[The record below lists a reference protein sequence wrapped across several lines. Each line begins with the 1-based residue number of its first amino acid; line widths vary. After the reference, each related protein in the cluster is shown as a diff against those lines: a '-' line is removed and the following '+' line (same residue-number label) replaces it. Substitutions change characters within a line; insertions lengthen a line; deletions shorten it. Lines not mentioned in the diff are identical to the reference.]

1 LGELK
6 LDLRGQTSEYDG
18 FAKNI
23 KEAGDALSMTL
34 RIEIDDLAK
43 HFGAIKAV
51 DGVSFSVKKGEVL
64 GFLGPNGAGKSTTM
78 KMITGFLT
86 PTRGT
91 VRVCGYDVLQDPIA
105 VKSHLG
111 YLPEGAPAYADM
123 TPDGFL
129 KFIADIRGLSGA
141 DKKRAVASAADRAR
155 ITHVMHQPIETLS
168 KGYKRRVGL
177 AQSILHN
184 PPVLILDEPTD
195 GLDPNQK
202 HEVRT
207 LINEMAEDKAIIIS
221 THILEE
227 VHALC
232 NRNVVIAN
240 GKVRFDGTPH
250 ELEAKSRY
258 YNAVCVNVANIE
270 QQAFETFLN
279 SLEFVSEVELLA
291 ADQGFRV
298 YPHDGRQITAELSE
312 KIRGNG
318 WDIDALHAE
327 HGRLDEVF
335 RSITMPNTGASN

>member
-1 LGELK
+1 
-6 LDLRGQTSEYDG
+6 
-18 FAKNI
+18 
-23 KEAGDALSMTL
+23 MTT
-34 RIEIDDLAK
+34 RIEIDNLAK

-51 DGVSFSVKKGEVL
+51 DGVSFSVRKGEVL

-91 VRVCGYDVLQDPIA
+91 VRVCGYDVLNDPIS
-105 VKSHLG
+105 VKAHLG

-123 TPDGFL
+123 TPVNFL
-129 KFIADIRGLSGA
+129 HFIAEIRGLRGK
-141 DKKRAVASAADRAR
+141 DKKRAVESAAERAR
-155 ITHVMHQPIETLS
+155 ITNVMYQPIETLS

-202 HEVRT
+202 HEVRS

-240 GKVRFDGTPH
+240 GKVRFDGTPQ
-250 ELEAKSRY
+250 ELESKSRY

-270 QQAFETFLN
+270 QQAFASFLS
-279 SLEFVSEVELLA
+279 SLEFVANVEQLNGTE
-291 ADQGFRV
+291 GFRV
-298 YPHDGRQITAELSE
+298 YPRDGQQITAELSE

-318 WDIDALHAE
+318 WSIDALHAE
-327 HGRLDEVF
+327 SGRLDEVF
-335 RSITMPNTGASN
+335 RSITMPNAESKQ

>member
-1 LGELK
+1 MNNC
-6 LDLRGQTSEYDG
+6 R
-18 FAKNI
+18 FAKI
-23 KEAGDALSMTL
+23 GEAGDALDMTL
-34 RIEIDDLAK
+34 RIEINDLAK

-86 PTRGT
+86 PTKGT
-91 VRVCGYDVLQDPIA
+91 VKVCGHDVLQDPIA
-105 VKSHLG
+105 VKANLG

-123 TPDGFL
+123 TPDSFL
-129 KFIADIRGLSGA
+129 RFIADIRGLCGVE
-141 DKKRAVASAADRAR
+141 KRKAVDSAAERAR
-155 ITHVMHQPIETLS
+155 ITHVMYQPIETLS

-202 HEVRT
+202 HEVRM
-207 LINEMAEDKAIIIS
+207 LINEMSDDKAIIIS

-240 GKVRFDGTPH
+240 GKVKFNGTPQ
-250 ELEAKSRY
+250 ELEAMSCY
-258 YNAVCVNVANIE
+258 HNAVCVDVVTEDAAKFDAFLKQLAFVKETE
-270 QQAFETFLN
+270 Q
-279 SLEFVSEVELLA
+279 LA
-291 ADQGFRV
+291 GKRGFRV
-298 YPHDGRQITAELSE
+298 YPADGQLIAAELSQA
-312 KIRGNG
+312 IREQG
-318 WDIDALHAE
+318 WQIDSLYPE

-335 RSITMPNTGASN
+335 RTITINS

>member
-1 LGELK
+1 MNNC
-6 LDLRGQTSEYDG
+6 R
-18 FAKNI
+18 FAKI
-23 KEAGDALSMTL
+23 GEAGDALDMTL
-34 RIEIDDLAK
+34 RIEINDLAK

-86 PTRGT
+86 PTHGT
-91 VRVCGYDVLQDPIA
+91 VKVCGHDVLQDPIA
-105 VKSHLG
+105 VKANLG

-123 TPDGFL
+123 TPDSFL
-129 KFIADIRGLSGA
+129 KFIADVRGLSGA
-141 DKKRAVASAADRAR
+141 EKRKAVDSAAERAR
-155 ITHVMHQPIETLS
+155 ITHVMYQPIETLS

-202 HEVRT
+202 HEVRM
-207 LINEMAEDKAIIIS
+207 LINEMSDDKAIIIS

-240 GKVRFDGTPH
+240 GKVKFNGTPQ
-250 ELEAKSRY
+250 ELEAMSRY
-258 YNAVCVNVANIE
+258 HNAVCVDVIAEDTQKVDAFLKQLSFVKETE
-270 QQAFETFLN
+270 Q
-279 SLEFVSEVELLA
+279 LA
-291 ADQGFRV
+291 GQRGFRV
-298 YPHDGRQITAELSE
+298 YPAGGQLIAAELSQA
-312 KIRGNG
+312 IREQG
-318 WDIDALHAE
+318 WQIDSLYPE

-335 RSITMPNTGASN
+335 RTITINS

>member
-1 LGELK
+1 M
-6 LDLRGQTSEYDG
+6 S
-18 FAKNI
+18 
-23 KEAGDALSMTL
+23 L
-34 RIEIDDLAK
+34 RIEIDNLAK

-51 DGVSFSVKKGEVL
+51 DGVSFSVRKGEVL

-78 KMITGFLT
+78 KMVTGFLT

-91 VRVCGYDVLQDPIA
+91 VRVCGHDVLQDPIA
-105 VKSHLG
+105 VKASLG

-129 KFIADIRGLSGA
+129 KFIADIRGLSG
-141 DKKRAVASAADRAR
+141 KEKQMAVESAAERAQ
-155 ITHVMHQPIETLS
+155 IKHVMYQPIETLS

-177 AQSILHN
+177 SQAILHN

-207 LINEMAEDKAIIIS
+207 LINDMAHDKAIIIS

-232 NRNVVIAN
+232 HRNVLIAN
-240 GKVRFDGTPH
+240 GKIQFDGTPH
-250 ELEAKSRY
+250 ELEAMSRY
-258 YNAVCVNVANIE
+258 HNAVCVSVVNVDDE
-270 QQAFETFLN
+270 RLSAFLA
-279 SLEFVSEVELLA
+279 SLAYVKEVETLPGTR
-291 ADQGFRV
+291 GFRV
-298 YPHDGRQITAELSE
+298 YPQNGQQITAELSQA
-312 KIRGNG
+312 IRDNN
-318 WDIDALHAE
+318 WQVDSLHAE

-335 RSITMPNTGASN
+335 RTITMGGAK

>member
-1 LGELK
+1 
-6 LDLRGQTSEYDG
+6 
-18 FAKNI
+18 
-23 KEAGDALSMTL
+23 MTL

-51 DGVSFSVKKGEVL
+51 DGVSFSVSKGEVL

-91 VRVCGYDVLQDPIA
+91 VRVCGYDVLKDPIS
-105 VKSHLG
+105 VKAHLG

-123 TPDGFL
+123 TPDSFL
-129 KFIADIRGLSGA
+129 HFIAEIRGLKGA
-141 DKKRAVASAADRAR
+141 EKRRAVGSAAERAR
-155 ITHVMHQPIETLS
+155 ITNVMFQPIDTLS

-207 LINEMAEDKAIIIS
+207 LINDMAEDKAIIIS

-232 NRNVVIAN
+232 NRNVIIAN
-240 GKVRFDGTPH
+240 GKIKFDGTPQ
-250 ELEAKSRY
+250 ELESKSCY

-270 QQAFETFLN
+270 QQAFEGFLC
-279 SLEFVSEVELLA
+279 SLEFVANVEKLGDGL
-291 ADQGFRV
+291 GFRV
-298 YPHDGRQITAELSE
+298 YPKEGRQITAELSE

-335 RSITMPNTGASN
+335 RSITLPNVESSK

>member
-1 LGELK
+1 
-6 LDLRGQTSEYDG
+6 
-18 FAKNI
+18 
-23 KEAGDALSMTL
+23 MTL

-43 HFGAIKAV
+43 HFGEIKAV
-51 DGVSFSVKKGEVL
+51 DGVSFSVRKGEVL

-91 VRVCGYDVLQDPIA
+91 VRVCGHDVLTDPIS
-105 VKSHLG
+105 VKASLG

-123 TPDGFL
+123 TPDSFL
-129 KFIADIRGLSGA
+129 RFIADIRGLSGA
-141 DKKRAVASAADRAR
+141 DKKRAVDSAAERAR
-155 ITHVMHQPIETLS
+155 IKHVMFQPIETLS

-207 LINEMAEDKAIIIS
+207 LINDMAHDKAIIIS

-227 VHALC
+227 VNALC
-232 NRNVVIAN
+232 TRNVVIAN

-250 ELEAKSRY
+250 ELESMSRY
-258 YNAVCVNVANIE
+258 HNAVCVKVANVE
-270 QQAFETFLN
+270 ANDTMQFLN
-279 SLEFVSEVELLA
+279 ALDFVAEVEMLSSNR
-291 ADQGFRV
+291 GFRV
-298 YPHDGRQITAELSE
+298 YPANGKQITAELSQV
-312 KIRGNG
+312 IRDHG
-318 WDIDALHAE
+318 WQVDSLYAE
-327 HGRLDEVF
+327 NGRLDEVF
-335 RSITMPNTGASN
+335 RSITLNSAQGDV

>member
-1 LGELK
+1 MNNC
-6 LDLRGQTSEYDG
+6 R
-18 FAKNI
+18 FAKI
-23 KEAGDALSMTL
+23 GEAGDALDMTL
-34 RIEIDDLAK
+34 RIEINDLAK

-86 PTRGT
+86 PTKGT
-91 VRVCGYDVLQDPIA
+91 VKVCGYDVLQDPIA
-105 VKSHLG
+105 VKANLG

-123 TPDGFL
+123 TPDSFL
-129 KFIADIRGLSGA
+129 RFIADIRGLSGVE
-141 DKKRAVASAADRAR
+141 KRKAVDSAAERAR
-155 ITHVMHQPIETLS
+155 ITHVMYQPIETLS

-177 AQSILHN
+177 AQAILHN

-202 HEVRT
+202 HEVRM
-207 LINEMAEDKAIIIS
+207 LINEMSDDKAIIIS

-240 GKVRFDGTPH
+240 GKVKFNGTPQ
-250 ELEAKSRY
+250 ELEAMSRY
-258 YNAVCVNVANIE
+258 HNAVCVDVVTEDTAKFD
-270 QQAFETFLN
+270 AFLKQ
-279 SLEFVSEVELLA
+279 LEFVKETEHLA
-291 ADQGFRV
+291 GQRGFRV
-298 YPHDGRQITAELSE
+298 YPANGQLIAAELSQA
-312 KIRGNG
+312 IREQG
-318 WDIDALHAE
+318 WQIDSLYPE

-335 RSITMPNTGASN
+335 RTITINS

>member
-1 LGELK
+1 
-6 LDLRGQTSEYDG
+6 
-18 FAKNI
+18 
-23 KEAGDALSMTL
+23 MTL

-43 HFGAIKAV
+43 YFGEIKAV
-51 DGVSFSVKKGEVL
+51 DGVSFSVNKGEVL

-91 VRVCGYDVLQDPIA
+91 VRVCGHDVLQDPIS
-105 VKSHLG
+105 VKANLG

-123 TPDGFL
+123 TPDSFL

-141 DKKRAVASAADRAR
+141 AKQKAVDSAAERAR
-155 ITHVMHQPIETLS
+155 IRQVMYQPIETLS

-202 HEVRT
+202 HEVRM
-207 LINEMAEDKAIIIS
+207 LINEMAHDKAIIIS

-240 GKVRFDGTPH
+240 GKVKFDGTPH

-258 YNAVCVNVANIE
+258 YNAVCVNVANVE
-270 QQAFETFLN
+270 QQTFHNFLS
-279 SLEFVSEVELLA
+279 SLEFVAEVEALRNMA
-291 ADQGFRV
+291 GFRV
-298 YPHDGRQITAELSE
+298 YPRDGRQITAELSE
-312 KIRGNG
+312 TIRANG
-318 WDIDALHAE
+318 WDIEALHAE
-327 HGRLDEVF
+327 SGRLDEVF
-335 RSITMPNTGASN
+335 RTITTQTTGTSN

>member
-1 LGELK
+1 
-6 LDLRGQTSEYDG
+6 
-18 FAKNI
+18 
-23 KEAGDALSMTL
+23 MTL

-43 HFGAIKAV
+43 HFGEIKAV

-91 VRVCGYDVLQDPIA
+91 VHVCGHDVLEDPIA
-105 VKSHLG
+105 VKASLG

-141 DKKRAVASAADRAR
+141 AKQKAVDSAADRAR
-155 ITHVMHQPIETLS
+155 IRQVMYQPIETLS

-202 HEVRT
+202 HEVRM

-232 NRNVVIAN
+232 NRNVVIAS
-240 GKVRFDGTPH
+240 GKVQFDGTPH

-258 YNAVCVNVANIE
+258 YNAVCVKVADVA
-270 QQAFETFLN
+270 QQEFQGFLN
-279 SLEFVSEVELLA
+279 ALEFVAEVEWLSET
-291 ADQGFRV
+291 DGFRV
-298 YPHDGRQITAELSE
+298 YPQQGRQITADLSE
-312 KIRGNG
+312 SIRTNG
-318 WDIDALHAE
+318 WSIDRLHAE
-327 HGRLDEVF
+327 SGRLDEVF
-335 RSITMPNTGASN
+335 RNITTTGSSN